1 MKISRA
7 IVLGAGASGEAA
19 ARWLADQGV
28 SVTLV
33 DERGLAD
40 LGEGR
45 LERLEGA
52 GVTVCAE
59 CLHLPDGP
67 WDGAVASPGI
77 PLEHPWQKQL
87 RDAGVPV
94 ESELQVGWEA
104 LQVPGVVV
112 TGSLGKT
119 SATTVLAEALRRG
132 GWLVRRWGIS
142 AVPCVI

>member
-1 MKISRA
+1 M
-7 IVLGAGASGEAA
+7 
-19 ARWLADQGV
+19 
-28 SVTLV
+28 
-33 DERGLAD
+33 
-40 LGEGR
+40 GEGR

-67 WDGAVASPGI
+67 WDRAVASPGI

-119 SATTVLAEALRRG
+119 SATTVLAGA
-132 GWLVRRWGIS
+132 
-142 AVPCVI
+142 